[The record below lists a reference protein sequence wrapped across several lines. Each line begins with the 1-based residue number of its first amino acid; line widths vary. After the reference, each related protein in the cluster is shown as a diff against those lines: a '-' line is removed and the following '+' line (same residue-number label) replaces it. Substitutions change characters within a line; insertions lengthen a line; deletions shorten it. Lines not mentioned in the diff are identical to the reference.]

1 MISILIKKT
10 PLFKDIS
17 GKLKYCTHT
26 NIILTA
32 VPLTNKS
39 NANMHINKFNIDLG
53 AYAAKL
59 NKYGEGNVVWCDLNN
74 KWGAREKTYI
84 ACSTIKEILV
94 SKVTSTNKNLIFV
107 ATVENL
113 NVKAAQKEA
122 LTFLDSPLP
131 QKEIS

>member
-26 NIILTA
+26 A

-39 NANMHINKFNIDLG
+39 NANMHINKFNIDLR

-59 NKYGEGNVVWCDLNN
+59 NKYGEANVVWCDLNN

-84 ACSTIKEILV
+84 ACSTIKEVLV